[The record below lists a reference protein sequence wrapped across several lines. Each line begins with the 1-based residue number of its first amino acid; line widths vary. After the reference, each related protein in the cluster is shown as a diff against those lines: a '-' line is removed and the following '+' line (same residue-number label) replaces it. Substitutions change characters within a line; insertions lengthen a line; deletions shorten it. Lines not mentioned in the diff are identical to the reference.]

1 MKSRNEH
8 IITEDEFKT
17 LDTESISQILLKN
30 GKVLKLKSNN
40 EMNSNN
46 NNLKTCTCHKKNKIR
61 NFIIKNINYNKEF
74 YVTPVPNVKP
84 KLLAIKIPLYEEQK
98 KIRYDIKTF
107 TFEVSPKKYKYK
119 PYKSPQR
126 RHISIIKSNGFKYN
140 NTSFCSQCNKNKEC
154 ICMQYCTCKKFKN
167 N

>member
-46 NNLKTCTCHKKNKIR
+46 NNLKTCTCHKKSKIR
-61 NFIIKNINYNKEF
+61 NFIIKN
-74 YVTPVPNVKP
+74 
-84 KLLAIKIPLYEEQK
+84 
-98 KIRYDIKTF
+98 
-107 TFEVSPKKYKYK
+107 
-119 PYKSPQR
+119 
-126 RHISIIKSNGFKYN
+126 N
-140 NTSFCSQCNKNKEC
+140 N
-154 ICMQYCTCKKFKN
+154 
-167 N
+167 